1 MIRFDGDW
9 CRRTKAAD
17 ENWILGV
24 AAEAVGITAARR
36 KITIMPRWMR
46 DAAVHPLAV
55 HFCCGE
61 CKDDYMAQL
70 FTSRPLMKNRCCDR
84 NQAAHKA
91 PRSRTRKSH
100 ASGSKARVHP
110 SKRVA

>member
-17 ENWILGV
+17 EKWILGV

-61 CKDDYMAQL
+61 CKHPYMARL
-70 FTSRPLMKNRCCDR
+70 FNSRPLMKTG
-84 NQAAHKA
+84 AAIATK
-91 PRSRTRKSH
+91 RRTKLLVRGLESH
-100 ASGSKARVHP
+100 TPPAAKPASIEASG
-110 SKRVA
+110 